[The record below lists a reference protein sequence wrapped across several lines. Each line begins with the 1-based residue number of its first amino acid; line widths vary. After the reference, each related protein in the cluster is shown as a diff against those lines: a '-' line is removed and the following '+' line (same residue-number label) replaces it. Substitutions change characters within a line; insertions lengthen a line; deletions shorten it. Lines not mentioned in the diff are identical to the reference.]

1 MSHLFKISDLVQV
14 KSDLK
19 LGKVVSFKR
28 MLNKTTN
35 EVEDAYMVRHRENIG
50 IYFKE
55 ELEGIIIG

>member
-1 MSHLFKISDLVQV
+1 MSYYFQIDDLVQV

-28 MLNKTTN
+28 MLNPRN
-35 EVEDAYMVRHRENIG
+35 DEIEDAYMVRHRENIG

-55 ELEGIIIG
+55 EIEGVHS